1 MTDTAQGGTNL
12 GHLLD
17 IPLQVTIELGR
28 TRMPIHELLSV
39 GPGSVLELSKA
50 AGEPLDILVNGR
62 PVARGEAVVVNERF
76 GVRIT
81 EVLSAHDRISS
92 LGEEEV

>member
-1 MTDTAQGGTNL
+1 MSDKVAGMANL

-28 TRMPIHELLSV
+28 TRMPIHELLNV

-81 EVLSAHDRISS
+81 EVLSTHDRLSS
-92 LGEEEV
+92 LAEEDA

>member
-1 MTDTAQGGTNL
+1 MTDTAKSMNNL

-92 LGEEEV
+92 LSEEEL